1 MSDAAEPKRAAR
13 AAARNGRTAPHE
25 VTAVLCAAALTF
37 IAPAAAWADD
47 AQTDAAEALFRQ
59 AKALMDRGELEEA
72 CEKFAASNALEPGLG
87 TLLYLGD
94 CYERSGR
101 FASALATF
109 ESAAKLAVERGDENR
124 SHLASVRAKALGPR
138 VPTLVI
144 ESAEA
149 LPDDLLITINGDPF
163 AEGDLNRR
171 VPHDEGQYEIQFSA
185 PGRETFV
192 TTIRLKNGAKSPAIV
207 EVPRLVPVA
216 RPLAAT
222 ADEPADVEAEPTGGD
237 TQRVWAW
244 VVGGAGVALA
254 VTSGVLTAVAA
265 AKNDDSKANCDPGS
279 PNRCSPE
286 GVQLRDDAKSMATWA
301 TVAGVAGGVALASG
315 VVLYVSAPASD
326 SNVPDSALLGVRG
339 RF

>member
-1 MSDAAEPKRAAR
+1 MSDAAEPKRAAG
-13 AAARNGRTAPHE
+13 AARRTSETARRG
-25 VTAVLCAAALTF
+25 TAAVLCAALTF
-37 IAPAAAWADD
+37 LVPPAASADD

-87 TLLYLGD
+87 TLLFLGD

-109 ESAAKLAVERGDENR
+109 ESAAKLALERGDDSR
-124 SHLASVRAKALGPR
+124 THLASVRAKALGPR

-144 ESAEA
+144 ESAES

-163 AEGDLNRR
+163 EERDLNRR
-171 VPHDEGQYEIQFSA
+171 VPHDEGQYEIRFSA
-185 PGRETFV
+185 PGREPFV
-192 TTIRLKNGAKSPAIV
+192 TTIRLKNGATSPAIV
-207 EVPRLVPVA
+207 EVPRLVAVA
-216 RPLAAT
+216 RPLAASE
-222 ADEPADVEAEPTGGD
+222 ALSSDVEAEPSGGES
-237 TQRVWAW
+237 QRVWAW

-254 VTSGVLTAVAA
+254 VASGALTAVAA
-265 AKNDDSKANCDPGS
+265 GKNDDSKGNCAAAN
-279 PNRCSPE
+279 PNRCSPD
-286 GVQLRDDAKSMATWA
+286 GVRLRADAKSMATWA
-301 TVAGVAGGVALASG
+301 TVTGIAGGVAVASG
-315 VVLYVSAPASD
+315 IVLYVSAPASD